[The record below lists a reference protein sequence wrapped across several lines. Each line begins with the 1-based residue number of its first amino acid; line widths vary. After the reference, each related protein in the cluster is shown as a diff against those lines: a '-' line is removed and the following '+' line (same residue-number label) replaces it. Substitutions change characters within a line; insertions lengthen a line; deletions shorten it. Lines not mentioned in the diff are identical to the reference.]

1 MIGINTW
8 LAGMLN
14 RCLFIVTYQIGEV
27 MGEMKKLRLLLD
39 EFEIESTDKNKENI
53 KSFFESKG
61 MKKGIADIAAE
72 EFIKADKQMKDEG
85 K

>member
-1 MIGINTW
+1 
-8 LAGMLN
+8 
-14 RCLFIVTYQIGEV
+14 

-39 EFEIESTDKNKENI
+39 EFEIESTNENKENI

-72 EFIKADKQMKDEG
+72 EFIKADKQIKDEG
-85 K
+85 KQWWK